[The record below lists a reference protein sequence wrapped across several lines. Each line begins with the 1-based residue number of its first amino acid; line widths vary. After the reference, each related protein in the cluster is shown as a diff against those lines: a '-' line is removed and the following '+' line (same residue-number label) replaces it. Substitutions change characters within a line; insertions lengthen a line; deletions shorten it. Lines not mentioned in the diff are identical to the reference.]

1 MPNYV
6 KNICVIC
13 EKQFE
18 IVYKKR
24 RQKTCSKDCS
34 YKLRNKTRHAKH
46 VPLKKTCKVCNEVF
60 QDTSRKKL
68 VDTCIDC
75 VHKKMVSTRKHNGS
89 YKRTKEQ
96 NKKLSESLKKKY
108 KDGWNPNTEE
118 HKKKLSKIMKDAWA
132 SGEFESKSKK
142 TCLKKYGKDHWMKTD
157 KAKEYF
163 SNSQKGK
170 IISSETKTKMA
181 ISASKRIRTGKEK
194 NFTNGNGYFRKDLN
208 CYFRSNWEAN
218 FARICE
224 LNGQK
229 WEYEPK
235 TFILESGK
243 TYTPDFKIDDVY
255 YEIKG
260 RWIGDAKQKFND
272 FCKQYNTCKI
282 VLIDGIMYK
291 NLKEKY
297 KNHINW
303 EGK

>member
-170 IISSETKTKMA
+170 IISSETKTNLFTRTRTRGK
-181 ISASKRIRTGKEK
+181 ISFYLHDRE
-194 NFTNGNGYFRKDLN
+194 
-208 CYFRSNWEAN
+208 C
-218 FARICE
+218 
-224 LNGQK
+224 
-229 WEYEPK
+229 
-235 TFILESGK
+235 
-243 TYTPDFKIDDVY
+243 
-255 YEIKG
+255 
-260 RWIGDAKQKFND
+260 
-272 FCKQYNTCKI
+272 
-282 VLIDGIMYK
+282 
-291 NLKEKY
+291 
-297 KNHINW
+297 
-303 EGK
+303 